1 MEILTILAI
10 LFGKMINPILW
21 IIFYMIYS
29 FKLKYILTV
38 IMVSFMALIC
48 NSILVYVFTFKLDS
62 FNIFLD
68 FISYVIFSS
77 IVLKLLQLKYKR

>member
-1 MEILTILAI
+1 MEILTILSI

-38 IMVSFMALIC
+38 IIVSFMALIC

>member
-38 IMVSFMALIC
+38 IMVSFMTLIC